1 MAVYEGAENFIFVSY
16 AHKDTPSVVPV
27 IQGLQQQGF
36 RIWYDS
42 GIEAGSEW
50 PEYIAEH
57 LESAAVVLVFMSPA
71 ATASRNCRNEIN
83 YALELGKD
91 ILVAYIE
98 HTTLTGGMRLQLS
111 STQALYRDRH
121 TSLDSFLGELSCAR
135 IMQPCKGAVDP
146 VPEKTDIPIWKM
158 IPSEVTSLGDLNYD
172 AGKYKEA
179 VACYRRGAEAGDPYG
194 KAGLA
199 KCMYDGKG
207 CPKDQKKAYELA
219 KPLAEQGVPSAE
231 CLMGICYYEGNAVI
245 RNYEQ
250 SAFWLKKAVKHG
262 SVPALAN
269 LALLYRNG
277 YGVPK
282 DPKKAVELYR
292 RGVELDSALAY
303 NGLSLCYMNGVGVVE
318 DPVEAVR
325 LCRKAAEKGNK
336 YALYN
341 MGLWHK
347 LGKGVPKD
355 PEEALR
361 WFRLA
366 EEAGNTNARG
376 QVDALMAEK
385 ARADALRGAAESGG
399 GYVCTVCGH
408 RMVGVLN
415 KCPVCDSSRDHFK
428 IVT

>member
-1 MAVYEGAENFIFVSY
+1 MSVYEGYEPYIFVSY
-16 AHKDTPSVVPV
+16 AHKDSEKVVSV
-27 IQGLQQQGF
+27 ISGLQQRGF
-36 RIWYDS
+36 RVWYDS

-57 LESAAVVLVFMSPA
+57 LENAAVVLVFMSPA

-83 YALELGKD
+83 YALDLGKD
-91 ILVAYIE
+91 ILVVYIE
-98 HTTLTGGMRLQLS
+98 DTVLTGGMRLQLS
-111 STQALYRDRH
+111 STQALYRSRH
-121 TSLDSFLGELSCAR
+121 SSDAAFMEELCRSR
-135 IMQPCKGAVDP
+135 ILLPCKGANEPP
-146 VPEKTDIPIWKM
+146 VSVPIWKM
-158 IPSEVTSLGDLNYD
+158 LPSEVTSLGDLNYD
-172 AGKYKEA
+172 AGKYEEA
-179 VACYRRGAEAGDPYG
+179 AMCYLRGSQAGDPFG
-194 KAGLA
+194 TAGLA

-207 CPKDQKKAYELA
+207 CTKEQRKAYELA
-219 KPLAEQGVPSAE
+219 KPLAEQGVPAAE
-231 CLMGICYYEGNAVI
+231 CLMGICYYEGNAVA
-245 RNYEQ
+245 RDYNQ
-250 SAFWLKKAVKHG
+250 SAYWLKRAVEHG
-262 SVPALAN
+262 SIPALAN

-277 YGVPK
+277 QGVPK

-292 RGVELDSALAY
+292 RGVALDSALAY
-303 NGLSLCYMNGVGVVE
+303 SGLSLCYMNGVGVPQDYAE
-318 DPVEAVR
+318 GVR

-347 LGKGVPKD
+347 QGKGVPRD
-355 PEEALR
+355 MEEAIR

-385 ARADALRGAAESGG
+385 ARADAALSAAAPGAQ
-399 GYVCTVCGH
+399 YVCTVCGN
-408 RMVGVLN
+408 RIRGTLD